1 MIRLCVCV
9 CGCVAV
15 CCVWMSGCS
24 RLLAHSQLRDVDV
37 PAQNEARR
45 MWRGQSHQG
54 LPQVQGAIG
63 TAISR
68 CVHGAWHTHT
78 QTDSHIHTTLTRHVA

>member
-1 MIRLCVCV
+1 MIRLCVWLCV
-9 CGCVAV
+9 CVDAWVLTPPGTFS
-15 CCVWMSGCS
+15 M
-24 RLLAHSQLRDVDV
+24 QLRDVDV
-37 PAQNEARR
+37 PAQNEACSV
-45 MWRGQSHQG
+45 WRGQSHQG